1 MLTKKSKIILEET
14 DPEMLKKLEKIKEFA
29 ENEVLPVAKKIDLTD
44 EFPEAV
50 CERMHDM
57 KLFSLLIPKEYNGE
71 GLSLLHFSEVL
82 EEISRASASIALLII
97 CHTVGLLPILL
108 HGNEQQKN
116 KYFKEVIENRK
127 LFAFSITE
135 PKAGSDAS
143 SIESTATKDGE
154 FYKLYGIKSFITNL
168 GKSDYYIIFAKT
180 DPSRGSRGMS
190 CFIVDKNLDGFS
202 IISVYEKIGMRGIP
216 CGNLKMNNIKVH
228 KNDLVGEEGMGFKI
242 AMDTLNTSRP
252 FIGAQAVGIAQ
263 YAFEK
268 ALRFASRRR
277 QFGKPIAKHQAVMFK
292 LAKMATKVEAAK
304 SIVRKACYLLDIDDP
319 EKTKFSAMS
328 KAFATDVAMENAID
342 AMQIY
347 GGYSTY
353 RDGDVERLLRDAK
366 ITQIFEGSN
375 EIQNLIIGNQLY
387 KEAGIAF
394 EEGEDI
400 LPDELMKY
408 AYGENYDSERS

>member
-1 MLTKKSKIILEET
+1 MLLKKSKMILEET
-14 DPEMLKKLEKIKEFA
+14 NPKILEHIEKIKDFA
-29 ENEVLPVAKKIDLTD
+29 EKEILPISKKLDLTD
-44 EFPEAV
+44 EFPDEL
-50 CERMHDM
+50 CEKMHNL
-57 KLFSLLIPKEYNGE
+57 KLFSLLIPQNYGGE
-71 GLSLLHFSEVL
+71 GFSLLHFSEVL
-82 EEISRASASIALLII
+82 EEISKASASIALLMI
-97 CHTVGLLPILL
+97 CHTVGLLPIIMY
-108 HGNEQQKN
+108 GKEEQKK
-116 KYFKEVIENRK
+116 KYFNEVIENHK

-135 PKAGSDAS
+135 PKAGSDAA
-143 SIESTATKDGE
+143 SIEAVAEKKNGYYLLS
-154 FYKLYGIKSFITNL
+154 GIKSFITNL

-180 DPSRGSRGMS
+180 DPSKGSRGMS
-190 CFIVDKNLDGFS
+190 CFIVDKNIEGFN

-216 CGNLKMNNIKVH
+216 CGNLKLNNMKISEK
-228 KNDLVGEEGMGFKI
+228 DRVGEEGEGFRI

-268 ALRFASRRR
+268 ALKFASRRR

-304 SIVRKACYLLDIDDP
+304 SIVRKACYLLDINDIQ
-319 EKTKFSAMS
+319 KTKFSAMC
-328 KAFATDVAMENAID
+328 KAFASDIAMENSID

-353 RDGDVERLLRDAK
+353 RDGDIERLMRDAK

-387 KEAGIAF
+387 KEAGIRLD
-394 EEGEDI
+394 EEEDI

-408 AYGENYDSERS
+408 AYGENYGNN